1 MSSSAQVH
9 IKAAAWSG
17 RQTMR
22 TTNQTLRIYFNEAK
36 YEFLK
41 LLRLPI
47 YAISTIAFPLMFYV
61 LFGLVLNQRQT
72 VGSISV
78 ATYLLASY
86 GAFGVIG
93 ASLFGFGVGVAV
105 ERGQGWL
112 QVKRASPM
120 PPFAYFLAKLIMSSL
135 FSLIVVLLLFTLGA
149 AFGHV
154 RMPLATWAALA
165 GTLVMGA
172 LPFGAMGLA
181 IGYFAG
187 PNSAPAV
194 CNVLYLPM
202 AFASGL
208 WVPMEFLPKFMQ
220 SIAPFLPPYHFVQL
234 ALAQVGAR
242 HSGGQWVHIAALN
255 GFTLLFLVLAAV
267 GYRRDEGKMYG

>member
-9 IKAAAWSG
+9 IKATTWSG
-17 RQTMR
+17 GQTMR
-22 TTNQTLRIYFNEAK
+22 TPNQTLRIYFNEAK

-47 YAISTIAFPLMFYV
+47 YAVSTIAFPLMFYV

-93 ASLFGFGVGVAV
+93 ASLFGFGVGVAT

-208 WVPMEFLPKFMQ
+208 WVPIEFLPKFMQ

-234 ALAQVGAR
+234 ALAQVGAG
-242 HSGGQWVHIAALN
+242 HSGGRWVHIAALN

>member
-1 MSSSAQVH
+1 MSSSVRIEAT
-9 IKAAAWSG
+9 AWSG
-17 RQTMR
+17 GTARR
-22 TTNQTLRIYFNEAK
+22 SVNQTLRLYFMEAK

-41 LLRLPI
+41 LLRLPV

-61 LFGLVLNQRQT
+61 LFGLVLNQKQT
-72 VGSISV
+72 VGSVSV

-154 RMPLATWAALA
+154 RMPLATWLALA

-194 CNVLYLPM
+194 CNILYLPM

-208 WVPMEFLPKFMQ
+208 WVPMEFLPKVMQ
-220 SIAPFLPPYHFVQL
+220 SIAPFLPPYHFAQL

-242 HSGGQWVHIAALN
+242 HSGDQWVHVAALN
-255 GFTLLFLVLAAV
+255 GFTLLFLALAAL

>member
-17 RQTMR
+17 GQTMR
-22 TTNQTLRIYFNEAK
+22 TPNQTLRIYFNEAK

-93 ASLFGFGVGVAV
+93 ASLFGFGVGVAT

-242 HSGGQWVHIAALN
+242 HIGGQWVHIAALN

>member
-61 LFGLVLNQRQT
+61 LFGLVLNQMQT
-72 VGSISV
+72 VGSIS
-78 ATYLLASY
+78 AGTYLLAAY
-86 GAFGVIG
+86 GA
-93 ASLFGFGVGVAV
+93 VGV
-105 ERGQGWL
+105 
-112 QVKRASPM
+112 
-120 PPFAYFLAKLIMSSL
+120 
-135 FSLIVVLLLFTLGA
+135 
-149 AFGHV
+149 
-154 RMPLATWAALA
+154 
-165 GTLVMGA
+165 
-172 LPFGAMGLA
+172 MGLA

-187 PNSAPAV
+187 PTSAPAV

>member
-105 ERGQGWL
+105 GGVLRCVLVQRVFPL
-112 QVKRASPM
+112 PPLASFP
-120 PPFAYFLAKLIMSSL
+120 AKLIMSS
-135 FSLIVVLLLFTLGA
+135 T
-149 AFGHV
+149 
-154 RMPLATWAALA
+154 
-165 GTLVMGA
+165 
-172 LPFGAMGLA
+172 
-181 IGYFAG
+181 
-187 PNSAPAV
+187 
-194 CNVLYLPM
+194 
-202 AFASGL
+202 
-208 WVPMEFLPKFMQ
+208 
-220 SIAPFLPPYHFVQL
+220 
-234 ALAQVGAR
+234 
-242 HSGGQWVHIAALN
+242 
-255 GFTLLFLVLAAV
+255 
-267 GYRRDEGKMYG
+267 

>member
-105 ERGQGWL
+105 ERGHGWRQGKPAPPL
-112 QVKRASPM
+112 
-120 PPFAYFLAKLIMSSL
+120 PPFAYLLPQLILRSPSPPL
-135 FSLIVVLLLFTLGA
+135 LVLLFFT
-149 AFGHV
+149 FGPALLPD
-154 RMPLATWAALA
+154 RLPLS
-165 GTLVMGA
+165 
-172 LPFGAMGLA
+172 P
-181 IGYFAG
+181 
-187 PNSAPAV
+187 PSA
-194 CNVLYLPM
+194 
-202 AFASGL
+202 
-208 WVPMEFLPKFMQ
+208 
-220 SIAPFLPPYHFVQL
+220 
-234 ALAQVGAR
+234 
-242 HSGGQWVHIAALN
+242 
-255 GFTLLFLVLAAV
+255 
-267 GYRRDEGKMYG
+267 

>member
-105 ERGQGWL
+105 GRRPGWL
-112 QVKRASPM
+112 PAASGPPM
-120 PPFAYFLAKLIMSSL
+120 PPLPFFLAQTLMRFPFPL
-135 FSLIVVLLLFTLGA
+135 LVVLLF
-149 AFGHV
+149 F
-154 RMPLATWAALA
+154 P
-165 GTLVMGA
+165 
-172 LPFGAMGLA
+172 
-181 IGYFAG
+181 
-187 PNSAPAV
+187 
-194 CNVLYLPM
+194 
-202 AFASGL
+202 
-208 WVPMEFLPKFMQ
+208 
-220 SIAPFLPPYHFVQL
+220 
-234 ALAQVGAR
+234 VGATF
-242 HSGGQWVHIAALN
+242 AL
-255 GFTLLFLVLAAV
+255 V
-267 GYRRDEGKMYG
+267 GIPV